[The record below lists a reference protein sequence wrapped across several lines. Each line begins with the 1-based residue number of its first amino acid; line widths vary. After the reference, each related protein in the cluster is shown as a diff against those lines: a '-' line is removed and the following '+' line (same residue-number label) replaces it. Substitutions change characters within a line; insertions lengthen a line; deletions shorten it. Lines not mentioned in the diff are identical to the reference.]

1 MKFKTYL
8 IECITN
14 LHVGSGDA
22 NYGIVDKLVQRDPVT
37 DHPTIH
43 ATSLK
48 GALREHFEQLK
59 FSNLDDVFGTE
70 TKDGNE
76 TKSGSYK
83 FMTADL
89 LALPI
94 RCTHHSYVLGLNKML
109 IDSLNH
115 KSGVLVNNDKL
126 INAVTDE
133 DCLLASGTMPSEV
146 YAEEFKLQTGK
157 HGNYQFPKGLDF
169 HQAAS
174 FVEEHFKL
182 LTKNLPVIARN
193 KLGKNN
199 NLWYEEIVPHKT
211 LFVTFIGT
219 SKEDAAFEKL
229 LLEGV
234 VQVGANASVGYGLC
248 KFTAL

>member
-1 MKFKTYL
+1 MKFKPYL

-48 GALREHFEQLK
+48 GALREHFKNLK
-59 FSNLDDVFGTE
+59 FSNLDAVFGIE
-70 TKDGNE
+70 TNRGNE
-76 TKSGSYK
+76 TESGSYK

-89 LALPI
+89 LALPV
-94 RCTHHSYVLGLNKML
+94 RCTHKSYVLGLNKTL
-109 IDSLNH
+109 IESLNH
-115 KSGVLVNNDKL
+115 KTGVLVNNDKL
-126 INAVTDE
+126 VNTVTNE
-133 DCLLASGTMPSEV
+133 DSLLASGTTPNEV
-146 YAEEFKLQTGK
+146 YAEEFKLNTTNQS
-157 HGNYQFPKGLDF
+157 NYVFPKGLGF
-169 HQAAS
+169 HQTAS
-174 FVEEHFKL
+174 FEESHFKL

-193 KLGKNN
+193 KLGENN
-199 NLWYEEIVPHKT
+199 NLWYEQIVPHKT
-211 LFVTFIGT
+211 LFVTFMGT
-219 SKEDAAFEKL
+219 SNEDVAFEKL
-229 LLEGV
+229 LIEGV